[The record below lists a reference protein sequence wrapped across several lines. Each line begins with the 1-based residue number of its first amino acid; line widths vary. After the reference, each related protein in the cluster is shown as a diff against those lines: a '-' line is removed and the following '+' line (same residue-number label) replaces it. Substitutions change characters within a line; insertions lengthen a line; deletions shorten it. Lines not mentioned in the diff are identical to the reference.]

1 MIKVNRAVKL
11 IENNEHKEVTIDE
24 HIGFVKKIYKDFI
37 LIELKNYNVCLN
49 KADLIE
55 NIGLKL
61 QVRRDNEWL
70 EVGKEVFTDLKLLDS
85 PKARDAYHNFRKM
98 HIREVGR

>member
-1 MIKVNRAVKL
+1 MSV
-11 IENNEHKEVTIDE
+11 KEVTIEE

-55 NIGLKL
+55 NVGFKL
-61 QVRRDNEWL
+61 QVRRANEWI
-70 EVGKEVFTDLKLLDS
+70 EVGKEVFTDLKLLDG
-85 PKARDAYHNFRKM
+85 PKVREAYHNFRKM
-98 HIREVGR
+98 SIRRV